1 MYERLT
7 LLRIRLLTIVLSTGA
22 IGTTSISAQEVLHV
36 YGSEGPAPAFHHA
49 ATVFGGENNVQV
61 DVVSGPPD
69 EWLDRA
75 AGSAD
80 VVFSSAGF
88 MMANFVRAKELQV
101 DEASITPLYV
111 RPSAVLVRPGN
122 PKQIRDFPDLLRTGV
137 RVMVVTGSGQTG
149 LWEDMAGKQGDIRT
163 IRAFRRNIIVFAPNS
178 TKAMRMWDERQDID
192 AWVTWNIWHK
202 PLRDRARLVRVSED
216 YVIYRQCSVA
226 LTERGKAKPVAKQFI
241 DFLTSSEGA
250 NIFES
255 WDWMQRPTTAS
266 PLTVRNNIAI
276 VCRIDSDEW
285 KDNVGM
291 GLVSV
296 RGLVEAYRSIG
307 TPFEELHISAVVH
320 GSAGYWMLEDEAY
333 AAFKKR
339 DGTNPNKAII
349 RELGELGVSIELCGQ
364 TMKEHGWKKED
375 VLPGVMIV
383 PSAFPRIVDLE
394 LQGYAYIR
402 F

>member
-1 MYERLT
+1 MYTCFVTVTSWVLITVLGSGLT
-7 LLRIRLLTIVLSTGA
+7 RAVSV
-22 IGTTSISAQEVLHV
+22 SAQGILHV

-49 ATVFGGENNVQV
+49 ATVFGRENNVQV

-69 EWLDRA
+69 KWLDRA
-75 AGSAD
+75 ASSAD

-88 MMANFVRAKELQV
+88 MMANFVRARDLPI
-101 DEASITPLYV
+101 DEASITPLYM
-111 RPSAVLVRPGN
+111 RPSAILVRPEN
-122 PKQIRDFPDLLRTGV
+122 PKEIRDFPDLLRPGV
-137 RVMVVTGSGQTG
+137 KVMVVTGSGQTG
-149 LWEDMAGKQGDIRT
+149 LWEDMAGKGGDIRT
-163 IRAFRRNIIVFAPNS
+163 IRAFRRNIAHYAANS
-178 TKAMRMWDERQDID
+178 TEAIRVWDERHDID

-226 LTERGKAKPVAKQFI
+226 LTERGKGNPAAKQFM
-241 DFLTSSEGA
+241 DFLTSPEGA

-255 WDWMQRPTTAS
+255 WDWMRRPATAS
-266 PLTVRNNIAI
+266 PLAVRTDIAI

-285 KDNVGM
+285 KDSVGM
-291 GLVSV
+291 GLMAV

-307 TPFEELHISAVVH
+307 TPFEELHISAVIH
-320 GSAGYWMLEDEAY
+320 GKAAYWMLTDEAY
-333 AAFKKR
+333 AAFRKG
-339 DGTNPNKAII
+339 DGTNPNQAII

-375 VLPGVMIV
+375 VLRGVMIV
-383 PSAFPRIVDLE
+383 PNAFPRIVDLE
-394 LQGYAYIR
+394 LQGYGYIR